1 VIKLLGAS
9 LKAFSKENGFL
20 MPNKSKLI
28 LGIALLS
35 GLALMT
41 GSAQAAGPGDIFSAS
56 VSGAFEVPANGSSVL
71 GTAVL
76 TVVNATDFQLV
87 VNFTSVFSVNVTAAH
102 IHAGAPGVNGPVRV
116 DLVTAA
122 FAGARTITGTNSPTI
137 NGTYTG
143 QAAFI
148 TALGTGTHYINFHNA
163 NFPGGEARG
172 NFAAAPEPGTVALGV
187 LGLGALVIARR
198 RRGQ

>member
-1 VIKLLGAS
+1 ML
-9 LKAFSKENGFL
+9 
-20 MPNKSKLI
+20 NKSKLI

-41 GSAQAAGPGDIFSAS
+41 RSAQAAGPGDVFVAPI
-56 VSGAFEVPANGSSVL
+56 SGAFEVPANASTAL

-76 TVVNATDFQLV
+76 TVVNVDDFQLV
-87 VNFTSVFSVNVTAAH
+87 VNFTSVFSANVTAAH
-102 IHAGAPGVNGPVRV
+102 IHLAPPGVNGGVV
-116 DLVTAA
+116 VNLATAA
-122 FAGARTITGTNSPTI
+122 FVGARTITGTTNPSI
-137 NGTYTG
+137 SGTYTG

-163 NFPGGEARG
+163 PFPGGEARG

-187 LGLGALVIARR
+187 LGLGALAIARR